1 MTTAMDLTDKERAQ
15 HRRKLHRIPALVYL
29 RFSPEQKSDH
39 RNAMAALMDFD
50 EEDNWNELTFV
61 RRYVDG
67 FLQLEP
73 VYQVIHDV
81 NLYCPQLFMATT
93 TTASTISNKH
103 NSNNNHHHLQHL
115 LLYASPNVVGSVV
128 MKFRGAIE
136 WNQDLACQAIHRY
149 SFCYQLLPDQWQNQ
163 DDILLKALACRIN
176 PFEMEH
182 SYLLSKNKEFIMK
195 ALQINPWVYA
205 RCHARFI
212 NDTDVL
218 LQVIGS
224 GDSKFLSKL
233 EYTLRIDHGRRIQDI
248 LVPFILWV
256 EMKLKAHASFQ
267 ALLACITVADVR
279 SQQGRKGDG
288 TIMKTALQLFQ
299 CGDETS
305 IALKRRIGEFLD
317 APIGDEV
324 TKLKRCWTNIEMY
337 FPELTKPEGQILL

>member
-1 MTTAMDLTDKERAQ
+1 
-15 HRRKLHRIPALVYL
+15 
-29 RFSPEQKSDH
+29 
-39 RNAMAALMDFD
+39 MAALMDL
-50 EEDNWNELTFV
+50 EEYYDWNEVTLV
-61 RRYVDG
+61 RRHVNG
-67 FLQLEP
+67 VQQLETME
-73 VYQVIHDV
+73 QVLHDV
-81 NLYCPQLFMATT
+81 KLCCPHLFMTT
-93 TTASTISNKH
+93 TITASTNNNNTQ
-103 NSNNNHHHLQHL
+103 NSNNNNHYLQQL
-115 LLYASPNVVGSVV
+115 LLFASSNVLLPVV

-149 SFCYQLLPDQWQNQ
+149 SFCYQLLPDHWQNN
-163 DDILLKALACRIN
+163 DDILLKALACRVD
-176 PFEMEH
+176 PFEMDH
-182 SYLLSKNKEFIMK
+182 SYLLSKNKEFIMT
-195 ALQINPWVYA
+195 ALQINPWMYA

-256 EMKLKAHASFQ
+256 EIRLKAHASFQ

-288 TIMKTALQLFQ
+288 TMKTALQLFQ

-317 APIGDEV
+317 APIHSGDEV
-324 TKLKRCWTNIEMY
+324 TKLKRCWTSIETY
-337 FPELTKPEGQILL
+337 FPELTKAEEQFLL